1 MHITMSNQNAQSL
14 AKKIIRDLVRLSVP
28 GQVKLAMGANGF
40 VDRVRKACLVK
51 SIEISVK
58 KDFLAR
64 SAFTSRADCKRTLPS
79 VSVPVLSEQITFM
92 LPKFSIEASR
102 L

>member
-28 GQVKLAMGANGF
+28 GQVKLAMGADGF

-64 SAFTSRADCKRTLPS
+64 SAFYIKGGL
-79 VSVPVLSEQITFM
+79 
-92 LPKFSIEASR
+92 
-102 L
+102 